1 MKDEVISPK
10 AYKPFT
16 KIITELVR
24 ERKKHPKGTF
34 DNLMWKLIANALY
47 GSTATGV
54 GGKRKF
60 DAQTKT
66 TKVMEGGELTNPL
79 ICGYITAFVRVVIGE
94 CLNNI
99 KDMGG
104 KAVSVTTDGFITDVI
119 NLEEKLLNL
128 PLNKTF
134 FFRLFKTFREVI
146 SENPDE
152 KALEIK
158 NEEGGLTQEGGEEKT
173 KEMGLLS

>member
-99 KDMGG
+99 KDMG
-104 KAVSVTTDGFITDVI
+104 
-119 NLEEKLLNL
+119 EKLLNL